1 MLHLLL
7 SVTYVIFEYCDI
19 KIGLFIPCEK
29 EINVKCCLLKL
40 KYQMTHSGLHKSCLN
55 IEKVILARSGAHMI
69 DDIAFKY
76 ESNLSRC

>member
-1 MLHLLL
+1 M
-7 SVTYVIFEYCDI
+7 
-19 KIGLFIPCEK
+19 
-29 EINVKCCLLKL
+29 NVKCCLLKL
-40 KYQMTHSGLHKSCLN
+40 KYQMSHSDLITPFLN